1 MMLDDRI
8 LRTRQKRRDGSVL
21 WLSVC
26 LGFLL
31 VTVFFLAG
39 GASAAAVQ
47 QIERVSV
54 GTGGVQGDYES
65 FYAATSA
72 NANIVAFE
80 SFNTGWGPDQPD
92 VNYVDVFVRNRAANV
107 TRKVSIGPGGE
118 PADERSFHPAVSAD
132 GRYTSFTS
140 YASNLVPNDTN
151 RNDIGSSGL
160 DVFIYDWQTNQLQRV
175 SLTWDGRQIEGN
187 TVGFISGDGRSVVF
201 ASNGS
206 NIIARNDIPAEGREA
221 IYIRDLATGHVERI
235 SRAANGE
242 FPNGYVVAP
251 EANHD
256 GRFIVYLSEAS
267 NLASGSSAP
276 TFRDVLLYD
285 RETGQTRVVSRP
297 PGGGLANG
305 RSGPARITPDGRY
318 IVFRSEAS
326 NLVPGDTN
334 GKADI
339 FVFDRTTGSIELV
352 SRSHTGA
359 LANADSRDPS
369 ICGNGRYVSFVSDA
383 TNLVPQPNNG
393 HRQVYIRDRV
403 ANNTFLITIN
413 ANGELGNGRGHRA
426 EIARDCLSVAFASEA
441 SNLVPGDT
449 NNARDL
455 FVGRIIPPA
464 NFAASDLR
472 ITGGVLEPGQTVRY
486 TFTARN
492 AGLTA
497 NASVTN
503 QLPPQV
509 SIAPGSL
516 TNGAIYDAQT
526 HRVTWNSSIATGG
539 QADFSYQVTISNSLT
554 DFTLI
559 TNQATLTG
567 DGQSRNFQ
575 VVFAVNGF
583 RSYLPLIAR

>member
-1 MMLDDRI
+1 MYDSRV
-8 LRTRQKRRDGSVL
+8 LRKFYWKSGVWLFISFSVL
-21 WLSVC
+21 
-26 LGFLL
+26 FL
-31 VTVFFLAG
+31 TVFFLASR
-39 GASAAAVQ
+39 ATAAAVQ

-54 GTGGVQGDYES
+54 GTGGVQGNYES

-72 NANIVAFE
+72 DANIIAFE

-92 VNYVDVFVRNRAANV
+92 VNYVDVFVRDRAENV
-107 TRKVSIGPGGE
+107 TRKVSIGSGGE

-151 RNDIGSSGL
+151 GNDIGSSGL
-160 DVFIYDWQTNQLQRV
+160 DVFVYDWQTNQLQRV

-187 TVGFISGDGRSVVF
+187 TVGFISGDGRSIVF

-206 NIIARNDIPAEGREA
+206 NIARNDIPAGGHEA
-221 IYIRDLATGHVERI
+221 IYIRDLVTGNVERI
-235 SRAANGE
+235 SRAANGD

-267 NLASGSSAP
+267 NLAPGSSAP

-285 RETGQTRVVSRP
+285 RQTQQTRVVSRP
-297 PGGGLANG
+297 PGDGLSNG

-352 SRSHTGA
+352 NRSYTGA

-393 HRQVYIRDRV
+393 HRQVYIRDRE
-403 ANNTFLITIN
+403 ANNTFLITMN

-449 NNARDL
+449 NNVRDL

-464 NFAASDLR
+464 NFGASDLR
-472 ITGGVLEPGQTVRY
+472 LTGGVLEPGQTVRY

-492 AGLTA
+492 AGLAA

-503 QLPPQV
+503 HLPPQV
-509 SIAPGSL
+509 GIVPGSL
-516 TNGAIYDAQT
+516 TNGALYDAQT
-526 HRVTWNSSIATGG
+526 HRVTWSGPLPTEG
-539 QADFSYQVTISNSLT
+539 QAAFSYQVTISNSLT

-559 TNQATLTG
+559 NNQVVLTG

-575 VVFAVNGF
+575 VLFAVNGL
-583 RSYLPLIAR
+583 RTYLPLITR